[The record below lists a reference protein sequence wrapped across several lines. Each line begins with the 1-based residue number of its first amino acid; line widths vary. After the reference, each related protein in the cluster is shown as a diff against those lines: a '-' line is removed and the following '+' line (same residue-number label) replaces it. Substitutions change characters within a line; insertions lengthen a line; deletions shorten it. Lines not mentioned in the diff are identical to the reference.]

1 MMGGE
6 SLLHRL
12 RCGMGVELC
21 RCCSW
26 CGEGAEVWVCV
37 ASREAEG
44 LHASRWGGG
53 LEINPAHSLLASGKS
68 NAQFF

>member
-21 RCCSW
+21 CCCCSW
-26 CGEGAEVWVCV
+26 WGDGAEAWVCA

-44 LHASRWGGG
+44 LRAGRWGWGGG
-53 LEINPAHSLLASGKS
+53 DQVST
-68 NAQFF
+68 